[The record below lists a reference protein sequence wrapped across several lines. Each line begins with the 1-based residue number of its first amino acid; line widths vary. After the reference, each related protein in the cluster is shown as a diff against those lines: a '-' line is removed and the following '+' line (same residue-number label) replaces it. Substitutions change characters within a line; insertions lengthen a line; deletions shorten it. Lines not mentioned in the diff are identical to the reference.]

1 MDDSDIAAYSVDV
14 SSDAE
19 GYQTL
24 SEKEHENKEKAKKMK
39 KELAEKKKKL
49 KKMEAKKKKQEKA
62 RKAAEEKRDRE
73 NKVVEQVE
81 LTSELEIAASSKKGE
96 APIPMDS
103 SAMNAYSLAVAHVAE
118 NSEPDMPTNYGTETE
133 RQESGVSAMTSLA
146 DKEIGSL
153 FSRGS
158 KEHLSGASLGIELL

>member
-1 MDDSDIAAYSVDV
+1 
-14 SSDAE
+14 
-19 GYQTL
+19 
-24 SEKEHENKEKAKKMK
+24 MK

-49 KKMEAKKKKQEKA
+49 KKMEAKKKRQEKA
-62 RKAAEEKRDRE
+62 RKAAEEKRDRADR
-73 NKVVEQVE
+73 VVEQVE
-81 LTSELEIAASSKKGE
+81 LSSELEGLGSGSKKGE

-118 NSEPDMPTNYGTETE
+118 NSEPDMPTNYGTESE
-133 RQESGVSAMTSLA
+133 KQESGAAAMTSLA